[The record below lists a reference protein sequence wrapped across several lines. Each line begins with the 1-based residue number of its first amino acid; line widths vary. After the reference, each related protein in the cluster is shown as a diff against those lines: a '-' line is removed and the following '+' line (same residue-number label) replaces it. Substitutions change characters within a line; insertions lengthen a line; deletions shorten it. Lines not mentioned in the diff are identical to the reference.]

1 MESTR
6 KQIVL
11 GILAHVDSGKTTLSE
26 AMLYR
31 AGVTRRLGRV
41 DHKDAFLDTD
51 ALEKARGITIF
62 SKQALLTAGDTDIAL
77 LDTPGHVD
85 FSTETERTLQV
96 LDYAVLVV
104 SGTDGVQSHTETLWR
119 LLRRYHVPTFVF
131 VNKMD
136 LPGMERQELL
146 AQLNRRLGEGF
157 VDFGVEQAGR
167 DEALALCDENLMDRM
182 LDAGQLQDADLI
194 PAIARRHVFP
204 CWFGAALKLEGVD
217 ALLDGLDRYTRPAP
231 ALEAFGAKVFKV
243 SQDEQ
248 GARLTWLRVTGGELK
263 VKAQLTG
270 EADGEPWAEK
280 ANQLRLYSGAK
291 YTLAEAIGP
300 GQVCA
305 VTGLTKA
312 RPGEGLGAE
321 RDSDLPV
328 LEPVLSYQVLLPEGA
343 DVHAA
348 LGKLHRLEEEEPQLH
363 VVWNETLGEIHV
375 QLMGEI
381 QLEVLKSL
389 LAERYGL
396 EVSFGPGGILYK
408 ETITEAMEGVG
419 HYEPLRHY
427 AEVHLLLEPLP
438 RGSGL
443 ELAAACPQDM
453 LDGNWQRLVLTH
465 LAEKPHLGVLT
476 GSPITDVRITL
487 VAGRAHLKH
496 TEGGDFRQ
504 ATYRAVRQGLMEAES
519 ILLEPWYDFRLELPP
534 EQVGRALS
542 DLQRMGGQ
550 AGTPE
555 TAGALSVLT
564 GSAPVAGLRD
574 YGREVAAYTRGRG
587 RLSCTAGGYAPC
599 HNADEVIAALG
610 YDPERDVDNPADSVF
625 CAHGAGY
632 NVKWSEVKAHAHVG
646 SGLRLGA
653 EPPPPEEAAPVRP
666 RSVSYAA
673 SLEQDK
679 ELQAIFER
687 TYGKVERG
695 AFRPQ
700 PKPARTSL
708 DDRKYSIQAQKQGPE
723 YLLADGYNL
732 IFAWEELKAVA
743 RDNLDAARQMLME
756 VLSNYQG
763 FKQNIVI
770 LVFDAYRVPR
780 SVQDV
785 TKYHNIYVVYT
796 KEAETADTYIER
808 ATYEIGRHHRVRV
821 ATSDGAEQLIILGHG
836 ALRLSASA
844 FKAEVEQATG
854 QISAIL
860 AANNRSAPSQ
870 PVAAALERAR
880 RRQEDKP

>member
-1 MESTR
+1 MEQEH
-6 KQIVL
+6 KQLVI

-26 AMLYR
+26 ALLYGTGTIR
-31 AGVTRRLGRV
+31 KLGRV

-62 SKQALLTAGDTDIAL
+62 SKQALFTAGNTDFTL

-96 LDYAVLVV
+96 LDYAVLVI

-119 LLRRYHVPTFVF
+119 LLRRYRIPTFVF

-136 LPGMERQELL
+136 LPGPGREALL
-146 AQLNRRLGEGF
+146 TQLNRRLGDGF
-157 VDFGVEQAGR
+157 VDFGAEQADR
-167 DEALALCDENLMDRM
+167 DEALALCDERLMETM
-182 LDAGQLQDADLI
+182 LDRGILTDTDLI

-204 CWFGAALKLEGVD
+204 CWFGSALKLQGVD
-217 ALLDGLDRYTRPAP
+217 ALVEGLDRYTRPAP

-248 GARLTWLRVTGGELK
+248 GNRLTWLRVTGGALK

-291 YTLAEAIGP
+291 FTLAECIGP

-427 AEVHLLLEPLP
+427 AEVHLKLEPLP
-438 RGSGL
+438 RGSGMQF
-443 ELAAACPQDM
+443 AADCREEV
-453 LDGNWQRLVLTH
+453 LDKNWQRLVLTH
-465 LAEKPHLGVLT
+465 LEEKQHLGVLI
-476 GSPITDVRITL
+476 GAPLTDVKITL
-487 VAGRAHLKH
+487 IAGRAHLKH

-504 ATYRAVRQGLMEAES
+504 ATYRAVRQGLMMADQ
-519 ILLEPWYDFRLELPP
+519 IHKTQLLEPWYAFRLELPSDN
-534 EQVGRALS
+534 VGRAMN
-542 DLQRMGGQ
+542 DIQNMGGSFDP
-550 AGTPE
+550 PE
-555 TAGALSVLT
+555 TGADGDTTLLT
-564 GSAPVAGLRD
+564 GTAPASTMRS
-574 YGREVAAYTRGRG
+574 YPMEVVGYTRGRG
-587 RLSCTAGGYAPC
+587 HLTLTLDGYRLC
-599 HNADEVIAALG
+599 HNAAEVIEAAG
-610 YDPERDVDNPADSVF
+610 YEPEHDLDNSADSVF
-625 CAHGAGY
+625 CAHGAGF
-632 NVKWSEVKAHAHVG
+632 VVPWEQVRSHMHVD
-646 SGLRLGA
+646 SGWGKTA
-653 EPPPPEEAAPVRP
+653 KTEEAVQARP
-666 RSVSYAA
+666 RRMAA
-673 SLEQDK
+673 YRATLEEDA
-679 ELQAIFER
+679 ELLKIFEQ
-687 TYGKVERG
+687 TYGPIKRDPLA
-695 AFRPQ
+695 AFRPTQ
-700 PKPARTSL
+700 KRERPDFNAEQWE
-708 DDRKYSIQAQKQGPE
+708 IQPE
-723 YLLADGYNL
+723 YLLVDGYNI
-732 IFAWEELKAVA
+732 IFAWDELNALSKES
-743 RDNLDAARQMLME
+743 LEAARHRLMDI
-756 VLSNYQG
+756 LCNYQG
-763 FKQNIVI
+763 FKKCVLI
-770 LVFDAYRVPR
+770 LVFDAYRVPG
-780 SVQDV
+780 SPGSIEQ
-785 TKYHNIYVVYT
+785 YHNIHVVYT
-796 KEAETADTYIER
+796 REAETADMFIER
-808 ATYEIGRHHRVRV
+808 VTHEIGKGRRVRV
-821 ATSDGAEQLIILGHG
+821 ATSDGMEQVIILGHG
-836 ALRLSASA
+836 ALRVSARM
-844 FKAEVEQATG
+844 FHEEVQEAEKE
-854 QISAIL
+854 I
-860 AANNRSAPSQ
+860 
-870 PVAAALERAR
+870 R
-880 RRQEDKP
+880 RYLQGEG

>member
-62 SKQALLTAGDTDIAL
+62 SKQALLTAGDTDITL

-157 VDFGVEQAGR
+157 VDFGAEQADR

-270 EADGEPWAEK
+270 EADGESWAEK

-291 YTLAEAIGP
+291 YTLTEAIGP

-381 QLEVLKSL
+381 QLEVLRSL
-389 LAERYGL
+389 LAERFGL
-396 EVSFGPGGILYK
+396 EVEFGPGGILYK
-408 ETITEAMEGVG
+408 ETITEPMEGVG

-427 AEVHLLLEPLP
+427 AEVHLKLEPLP
-438 RGSGL
+438 RGSGMQF
-443 ELAAACPQDM
+443 AADCREEV
-453 LDGNWQRLVLTH
+453 LDKNWQRLVLTH
-465 LAEKPHLGVLT
+465 LEEKQHLGVLT
-476 GSPITDVRITL
+476 GSPLTDVKITL
-487 VAGRAHLKH
+487 IAGRAHLKH

-504 ATYRAVRQGLMEAES
+504 ATYRAVRQGLMLAKS
-519 ILLEPWYDFRLELPP
+519 QLLEPWYAFRLEVPA
-534 EQVGRALS
+534 ENIGRAMS
-542 DLQRMGGQ
+542 DIQRME
-550 AGTPE
+550 GTFDQPESGEE
-555 TAGALSVLT
+555 TAVLT
-564 GSAPVAGLRD
+564 GFAPVSTMRS
-574 YGREVAAYTRGRG
+574 YPMEVVSYTRGRG
-587 RLSCTAGGYAPC
+587 HLSLTLDGYRPC
-599 HNADEVIAALG
+599 HNAQEVIAAIG
-610 YDPERDVDNPADSVF
+610 YEPEHDLDNPADSVF
-625 CAHGAGY
+625 CAHGAGF
-632 NVKWSEVKAHAHVG
+632 VVPWDQVRSHMHVD
-646 SGLRLGA
+646 SGWGKSTR
-653 EPPPPEEAAPVRP
+653 PEQEAA
-666 RSVSYAA
+666 VSQRRAMAYRAT
-673 SLEQDK
+673 LEEDA
-679 ELQAIFER
+679 ELLKIFER
-687 TYGKVERG
+687 TYGPIKRDPLA
-695 AFRPQ
+695 AFRPV
-700 PKPARTSL
+700 
-708 DDRKYSIQAQKQGPE
+708 QKREHPDFAAEQWEIAPE
-723 YLLADGYNL
+723 YLLVDGYNI
-732 IFAWEELKAVA
+732 IFAWDELNALSKES
-743 RDNLDAARQMLME
+743 LDAARHKLMDI
-756 VLSNYQG
+756 LCNYQG
-763 FKQNIVI
+763 FQKCVLI
-770 LVFDAYRVPR
+770 LVFDAYRVPG
-780 SVQDV
+780 SPGSIEQ
-785 TKYHNIYVVYT
+785 YHNIHVVYT
-796 KEAETADTYIER
+796 KEAETADMFIER
-808 ATYEIGRHHRVRV
+808 VTHEIGRNRRVRV
-821 ATSDGAEQLIILGHG
+821 ATSDGMEQIIILGHG
-836 ALRLSASA
+836 ALRVSARM
-844 FKAEVEQATG
+844 FHEEVQNVEK
-854 QISAIL
+854 QI
-860 AANNRSAPSQ
+860 R
-870 PVAAALERAR
+870 ALVQGEA
-880 RRQEDKP
+880 

>member
-62 SKQALLTAGDTDIAL
+62 SKQALLTAGDTDITL

-157 VDFGVEQAGR
+157 VDFGAEQADR

-343 DVHAA
+343 DMHAA

-363 VVWNETLGEIHV
+363 VVWNEALGEIHV

-381 QLEVLKSL
+381 QLEVLRSL
-389 LAERYGL
+389 LAERFGL
-396 EVSFGPGGILYK
+396 EVEFGPGGILYK
-408 ETITEAMEGVG
+408 ETITEPMEGVG

-427 AEVHLLLEPLP
+427 AEVHLKLEPLP
-438 RGSGL
+438 RGSGMQF
-443 ELAAACPQDM
+443 AADCREEV
-453 LDGNWQRLVLTH
+453 LDKNWQRLVLTH
-465 LAEKPHLGVLT
+465 LEEKQHLGVLT
-476 GSPITDVRITL
+476 GSPLTDVKITL
-487 VAGRAHLKH
+487 IAGRAHLKH

-504 ATYRAVRQGLMEAES
+504 ATYRAVRQGLMLAKS
-519 ILLEPWYDFRLELPP
+519 QLLEPWYAFRLEVPAENIGRAMSDIQRMEGTFDPP
-534 EQVGRALS
+534 ESGE
-542 DLQRMGGQ
+542 
-550 AGTPE
+550 E
-555 TAGALSVLT
+555 TAVLT
-564 GSAPVAGLRD
+564 GFAPVSTMRS
-574 YGREVAAYTRGRG
+574 YPMEVVSYTRGRG
-587 RLSCTAGGYAPC
+587 HLSLTLDGYRPC
-599 HNADEVIAALG
+599 HNAQEVIAAIG
-610 YDPERDVDNPADSVF
+610 YEPEHDLDNPADSVF
-625 CAHGAGY
+625 CAHGAGF
-632 NVKWSEVKAHAHVG
+632 VVPWDQVRSHMHVD
-646 SGLRLGA
+646 SGWGKSTR
-653 EPPPPEEAAPVRP
+653 PEQEAAVPQR
-666 RSVSYAA
+666 RAMAYRAT
-673 SLEQDK
+673 LEEDA
-679 ELQAIFER
+679 ELLKIFER
-687 TYGKVERG
+687 TYGPIKRDPLA
-695 AFRPQ
+695 AFRPV
-700 PKPARTSL
+700 
-708 DDRKYSIQAQKQGPE
+708 QKREHPDFAAEQWEIAPE
-723 YLLADGYNL
+723 YLLVDGYNI
-732 IFAWEELKAVA
+732 IFAWDELNALSKES
-743 RDNLDAARQMLME
+743 LDAARHKLMDI
-756 VLSNYQG
+756 LCNYQG
-763 FKQNIVI
+763 FQKCVLI
-770 LVFDAYRVPR
+770 LVFDAYRVPG
-780 SVQDV
+780 SPGSIEQ
-785 TKYHNIYVVYT
+785 YHNIHVVYT
-796 KEAETADTYIER
+796 KEAETADMFIER
-808 ATYEIGRHHRVRV
+808 VTHEIGRNRRVRV
-821 ATSDGAEQLIILGHG
+821 ATSDGMEQIIILGHG
-836 ALRLSASA
+836 ALRVSARM
-844 FKAEVEQATG
+844 FHEEVQNVEK
-854 QISAIL
+854 QI
-860 AANNRSAPSQ
+860 R
-870 PVAAALERAR
+870 ALVQGEA
-880 RRQEDKP
+880 

>member
-62 SKQALLTAGDTDIAL
+62 SKQALLTAGDTDITL

-157 VDFGVEQAGR
+157 VDFGAEQADR

-194 PAIARRHVFP
+194 PAIARRHAFP

-291 YTLAEAIGP
+291 YTLTEAIGP

-328 LEPVLSYQVLLPEGA
+328 LEPVLSYQVLLPEGS

-381 QLEVLKSL
+381 QLEVLRSL
-389 LAERYGL
+389 LAERFGL
-396 EVSFGPGGILYK
+396 AVEFGPGGILYK
-408 ETITEAMEGVG
+408 ETITEPMEGVG

-427 AEVHLLLEPLP
+427 AEVHLKLEPLP
-438 RGSGL
+438 RGSGMQF
-443 ELAAACPQDM
+443 AADCREEV
-453 LDGNWQRLVLTH
+453 LDKNWQRLVLTH
-465 LAEKPHLGVLT
+465 LEEKQHLGVLT
-476 GSPITDVRITL
+476 GSPLTDVKITL
-487 VAGRAHLKH
+487 IAGRAHLKH

-504 ATYRAVRQGLMEAES
+504 ATYRAVRQGLMLAKS
-519 ILLEPWYDFRLELPP
+519 QLLEPWYAFRLEVPAENIGRAMSDIQRMEGTFDPP
-534 EQVGRALS
+534 ESGE
-542 DLQRMGGQ
+542 
-550 AGTPE
+550 E
-555 TAGALSVLT
+555 TAVLT
-564 GSAPVAGLRD
+564 GFAPVSTMRS
-574 YGREVAAYTRGRG
+574 YPMEVVSYTRGRG
-587 RLSCTAGGYAPC
+587 HLSLTLDGYRPC
-599 HNADEVIAALG
+599 HNAQEVIAAIG
-610 YDPERDVDNPADSVF
+610 YEPEHDLDNPADSVF
-625 CAHGAGY
+625 CAHGAGF
-632 NVKWSEVKAHAHVG
+632 VVPWDQVRSHMHVD
-646 SGLRLGA
+646 SGWGKSTR
-653 EPPPPEEAAPVRP
+653 PEQEAAMPQR
-666 RSVSYAA
+666 RAMAYRAT
-673 SLEQDK
+673 LEEDA
-679 ELQAIFER
+679 ELLKIFER
-687 TYGKVERG
+687 TYGPIKRDPLA
-695 AFRPQ
+695 AFRPV
-700 PKPARTSL
+700 
-708 DDRKYSIQAQKQGPE
+708 QKRERPDFAAEQWEIAPE
-723 YLLADGYNL
+723 YLLVDGYNI
-732 IFAWEELKAVA
+732 IFAWDELNALSKES
-743 RDNLDAARQMLME
+743 LDAARHKLMDI
-756 VLSNYQG
+756 LCNYQG
-763 FKQNIVI
+763 FQKCVLI
-770 LVFDAYRVPR
+770 LVFDAYRVPG
-780 SVQDV
+780 SPGSIEQ
-785 TKYHNIYVVYT
+785 YHNIHVVYT
-796 KEAETADTYIER
+796 KEAETADMFIER
-808 ATYEIGRHHRVRV
+808 VTHEIGRNRRVRV
-821 ATSDGAEQLIILGHG
+821 ATSDGMEQIIILGHG
-836 ALRLSASA
+836 ALRVSARM
-844 FKAEVEQATG
+844 FHEEVQNVEK
-854 QISAIL
+854 QI
-860 AANNRSAPSQ
+860 R
-870 PVAAALERAR
+870 ALVQGEA
-880 RRQEDKP
+880 

>member
-62 SKQALLTAGDTDIAL
+62 SKQALLTAGDTDITL

-157 VDFGVEQAGR
+157 VDFGAEQADR

-248 GARLTWLRVTGGELK
+248 GTRLTWLRVTGGELK

-343 DVHAA
+343 DMHAA

-363 VVWNETLGEIHV
+363 VVWNEALGEIHV

-381 QLEVLKSL
+381 QLEVLRSL
-389 LAERYGL
+389 LAERFGL
-396 EVSFGPGGILYK
+396 EVEFGPGGILYK
-408 ETITEAMEGVG
+408 ETITEPMEGVG

-427 AEVHLLLEPLP
+427 AEVHLKLEPLP
-438 RGSGL
+438 RGSGMQF
-443 ELAAACPQDM
+443 AADCREEV
-453 LDGNWQRLVLTH
+453 LDKNWQRLVLTH
-465 LAEKPHLGVLT
+465 LEEKQHLGVLT
-476 GSPITDVRITL
+476 GSPLTDVKITL
-487 VAGRAHLKH
+487 IAGRAHLKH

-504 ATYRAVRQGLMEAES
+504 ATYRAVRQGLMLAKS
-519 ILLEPWYDFRLELPP
+519 QLLEPWYAFRLEVPAENIGRAMSDIQRMEGTFDPP
-534 EQVGRALS
+534 ESGE
-542 DLQRMGGQ
+542 
-550 AGTPE
+550 E
-555 TAGALSVLT
+555 TAVLT
-564 GSAPVAGLRD
+564 GFAPVSTMRS
-574 YGREVAAYTRGRG
+574 YPMEVVSYTRGRG
-587 RLSCTAGGYAPC
+587 HLSLTLDGYRPC
-599 HNADEVIAALG
+599 HNAQEVIAAIG
-610 YDPERDVDNPADSVF
+610 YEPEHDLDNPADSVF
-625 CAHGAGY
+625 CAHGAGF
-632 NVKWSEVKAHAHVG
+632 VVPWDQVRSHMHVD
-646 SGLRLGA
+646 SGWGKSTR
-653 EPPPPEEAAPVRP
+653 PEQEAA
-666 RSVSYAA
+666 VSQRRAMAYRAT
-673 SLEQDK
+673 LEEDA
-679 ELQAIFER
+679 ELLKIFER
-687 TYGKVERG
+687 TYGPIKRDPLA
-695 AFRPQ
+695 AFRPV
-700 PKPARTSL
+700 
-708 DDRKYSIQAQKQGPE
+708 QKREHPDFAAEQWEIAPE
-723 YLLADGYNL
+723 YLLVDGYNI
-732 IFAWEELKAVA
+732 IFAWDELNALSKES
-743 RDNLDAARQMLME
+743 LDAARHKLMDI
-756 VLSNYQG
+756 LCNYQG
-763 FKQNIVI
+763 FQKCVLI
-770 LVFDAYRVPR
+770 LVFDAYRVPG
-780 SVQDV
+780 SPGSIEQ
-785 TKYHNIYVVYT
+785 YHNIHVVYT
-796 KEAETADTYIER
+796 KEAETADMFIER
-808 ATYEIGRHHRVRV
+808 VTHEIGRNRRVRV
-821 ATSDGAEQLIILGHG
+821 ATSDGMEQIIILGHG
-836 ALRLSASA
+836 ALRVSARM
-844 FKAEVEQATG
+844 FHEEVQNVEK
-854 QISAIL
+854 QIRVLVQGEA
-860 AANNRSAPSQ
+860 
-870 PVAAALERAR
+870 
-880 RRQEDKP
+880 

>member
-62 SKQALLTAGDTDIAL
+62 SKQALLTAGDTDITL

-157 VDFGVEQAGR
+157 VDFGAEQADR

-291 YTLAEAIGP
+291 YTLTEAIGP

-363 VVWNETLGEIHV
+363 VVWNEALGEIHV

-381 QLEVLKSL
+381 QLEVLRSL
-389 LAERYGL
+389 LAERFGL
-396 EVSFGPGGILYK
+396 EVEFGPGGILYK
-408 ETITEAMEGVG
+408 ETITEPMEGVG

-427 AEVHLLLEPLP
+427 AEVHLKLEPLP
-438 RGSGL
+438 RGSGMQF
-443 ELAAACPQDM
+443 AADCREEV
-453 LDGNWQRLVLTH
+453 LDKNWQRLVLTH
-465 LAEKPHLGVLT
+465 LEEKQHLGVLT
-476 GSPITDVRITL
+476 GSPLTDVKITL
-487 VAGRAHLKH
+487 IAGRAHLKH

-504 ATYRAVRQGLMEAES
+504 ATYRAVRQGLMLAKS
-519 ILLEPWYDFRLELPP
+519 QLLEPWYAFRLEVPAENIGRAMSDIQRMEGTFDPP
-534 EQVGRALS
+534 ESGE
-542 DLQRMGGQ
+542 
-550 AGTPE
+550 E
-555 TAGALSVLT
+555 TAVLT
-564 GSAPVAGLRD
+564 GFAPVSTMRS
-574 YGREVAAYTRGRG
+574 YPMEVVSYTRGRG
-587 RLSCTAGGYAPC
+587 HLSLTLDGYRPC
-599 HNADEVIAALG
+599 HNAQEVIAAIG
-610 YDPERDVDNPADSVF
+610 YEPEHDLDNPADSVF
-625 CAHGAGY
+625 CAHGAGF
-632 NVKWSEVKAHAHVG
+632 VVPWDQVRSHMHVD
-646 SGLRLGA
+646 SGWGKSTR
-653 EPPPPEEAAPVRP
+653 PEQEAAVPQR
-666 RSVSYAA
+666 RAMAYRAT
-673 SLEQDK
+673 LEEDA
-679 ELQAIFER
+679 ELLKIFER
-687 TYGKVERG
+687 TYGPIKRDPLA
-695 AFRPQ
+695 AFRPV
-700 PKPARTSL
+700 
-708 DDRKYSIQAQKQGPE
+708 QKRERPDFAAEQWEIAPE
-723 YLLADGYNL
+723 YLLVDGYNI
-732 IFAWEELKAVA
+732 IFAWDELNALSKES
-743 RDNLDAARQMLME
+743 LDAARHKLMDI
-756 VLSNYQG
+756 LCNYQG
-763 FKQNIVI
+763 FQKCVLI
-770 LVFDAYRVPR
+770 LVFDAYRVPG
-780 SVQDV
+780 SPGSIEQ
-785 TKYHNIYVVYT
+785 YHNIHVVYT
-796 KEAETADTYIER
+796 KEAETADMFIER
-808 ATYEIGRHHRVRV
+808 VTHEIGRNRRVRV
-821 ATSDGAEQLIILGHG
+821 ATSDGMEQIIILGHG
-836 ALRLSASA
+836 ALRVSARM
-844 FKAEVEQATG
+844 FREEVQNVEK
-854 QISAIL
+854 QI
-860 AANNRSAPSQ
+860 R
-870 PVAAALERAR
+870 ALVQGEA
-880 RRQEDKP
+880 

>member
-62 SKQALLTAGDTDIAL
+62 SKQALLTAGDTDITL

-157 VDFGVEQAGR
+157 VDFGAEQADR

-280 ANQLRLYSGAK
+280 ANQLRLYSGVK
-291 YTLAEAIGP
+291 YTLTEAIGP

-381 QLEVLKSL
+381 QLEVLRSL
-389 LAERYGL
+389 LAERFGL
-396 EVSFGPGGILYK
+396 EVEFGPGGILYK
-408 ETITEAMEGVG
+408 ETITEPMEGVG

-427 AEVHLLLEPLP
+427 AEVHLKLEPLP
-438 RGSGL
+438 RGSGMQF
-443 ELAAACPQDM
+443 AADCREEV
-453 LDGNWQRLVLTH
+453 LDKNWQRLVLTH
-465 LAEKPHLGVLT
+465 LEEKQHLGVLT
-476 GSPITDVRITL
+476 GSPLTDVKITL
-487 VAGRAHLKH
+487 IAGRAHLKH

-504 ATYRAVRQGLMEAES
+504 ATYRAVRQGLMLAKS
-519 ILLEPWYDFRLELPP
+519 QLLEPWYAFRLEVPAENIGRAMSDIQRMEGTFDPP
-534 EQVGRALS
+534 ESGE
-542 DLQRMGGQ
+542 
-550 AGTPE
+550 E
-555 TAGALSVLT
+555 TAVLT
-564 GSAPVAGLRD
+564 GFAPVSTMRS
-574 YGREVAAYTRGRG
+574 YPMEVVSYTRGRG
-587 RLSCTAGGYAPC
+587 HLSLTLDGYRPC
-599 HNADEVIAALG
+599 HNAQEVIAAIG
-610 YDPERDVDNPADSVF
+610 YEPERDLDNPADSVF
-625 CAHGAGY
+625 CAHGAGF
-632 NVKWSEVKAHAHVG
+632 VVPWDQVRSHMHVD
-646 SGLRLGA
+646 SGWGKSTR
-653 EPPPPEEAAPVRP
+653 PEQEAAVPQR
-666 RSVSYAA
+666 RAMAYRAT
-673 SLEQDK
+673 LEEDA
-679 ELQAIFER
+679 ELLKIFER
-687 TYGKVERG
+687 TYGPIKRDPLA
-695 AFRPQ
+695 AFRPV
-700 PKPARTSL
+700 
-708 DDRKYSIQAQKQGPE
+708 QKRERPDFAAEQWEIAPE
-723 YLLADGYNL
+723 YLLVDGYNI
-732 IFAWEELKAVA
+732 IFAWDELNALSKES
-743 RDNLDAARQMLME
+743 LDAARHKLMDI
-756 VLSNYQG
+756 LCNYQG
-763 FKQNIVI
+763 FQKCVLI
-770 LVFDAYRVPR
+770 LVFDAYRVPG
-780 SVQDV
+780 SPGSIEQ
-785 TKYHNIYVVYT
+785 YHNIHVVYT
-796 KEAETADTYIER
+796 KEAETADMFIER
-808 ATYEIGRHHRVRV
+808 VTHEIGRNRRVRV
-821 ATSDGAEQLIILGHG
+821 ATSDGMEQIIILGHG
-836 ALRLSASA
+836 ALRVSARM
-844 FKAEVEQATG
+844 FHEEVQNVEK
-854 QISAIL
+854 QI
-860 AANNRSAPSQ
+860 R
-870 PVAAALERAR
+870 ALVQGEA
-880 RRQEDKP
+880 

>member
-51 ALEKARGITIF
+51 ALVKARGITIF
-62 SKQALLTAGDTDIAL
+62 SKQALLTAGDTDITL

-157 VDFGVEQAGR
+157 VDFGAEQADR

-204 CWFGAALKLEGVD
+204 CWFGTALKLEGVD

-381 QLEVLKSL
+381 QLEVLRSL
-389 LAERYGL
+389 LAERFGL
-396 EVSFGPGGILYK
+396 EVEFGPGGILYK
-408 ETITEAMEGVG
+408 ETITEPMEGVG

-427 AEVHLLLEPLP
+427 AEVHLKLEPLP
-438 RGSGL
+438 RGSGMQF
-443 ELAAACPQDM
+443 AADCREEV
-453 LDGNWQRLVLTH
+453 LDKNWQRLVLTH
-465 LAEKPHLGVLT
+465 LEEKQHLGVLT
-476 GSPITDVRITL
+476 GSPLTDVKITL
-487 VAGRAHLKH
+487 IAGRAHLKH

-504 ATYRAVRQGLMEAES
+504 ATYRAVRQGLMLAKS
-519 ILLEPWYDFRLELPP
+519 QLLEPWYAFRLEVPAENIGRAMSDIQRMEGTFDPP
-534 EQVGRALS
+534 ESGE
-542 DLQRMGGQ
+542 
-550 AGTPE
+550 E
-555 TAGALSVLT
+555 TAVLT
-564 GSAPVAGLRD
+564 GFAPVSTMRS
-574 YGREVAAYTRGRG
+574 YPMEVVSYTRGRG
-587 RLSCTAGGYAPC
+587 HLSLTLDGYRPC
-599 HNADEVIAALG
+599 HNAQEVIAAIG
-610 YDPERDVDNPADSVF
+610 YEPEHDLDNPADSVF
-625 CAHGAGY
+625 CAHGAGF
-632 NVKWSEVKAHAHVG
+632 VVPWDQVRSHMHVD
-646 SGLRLGA
+646 SGWGKSTR
-653 EPPPPEEAAPVRP
+653 PEQEAAVPQR
-666 RSVSYAA
+666 RAMAYRAT
-673 SLEQDK
+673 LEEDA
-679 ELQAIFER
+679 ELLKIFER
-687 TYGKVERG
+687 TYGPIKRDPLA
-695 AFRPQ
+695 AFRPV
-700 PKPARTSL
+700 
-708 DDRKYSIQAQKQGPE
+708 QKRERPDFAAEQWEIAPE
-723 YLLADGYNL
+723 YLLVDGYNI
-732 IFAWEELKAVA
+732 IFAWDELNALSKES
-743 RDNLDAARQMLME
+743 LDAARHKLMDI
-756 VLSNYQG
+756 LCNYQG
-763 FKQNIVI
+763 FQKCVLI
-770 LVFDAYRVPR
+770 LVFDAYRVPG
-780 SVQDV
+780 SPGSIEQ
-785 TKYHNIYVVYT
+785 YHNIHVVYT
-796 KEAETADTYIER
+796 KEAETADMFIER
-808 ATYEIGRHHRVRV
+808 VTHEIGRNRRVRV
-821 ATSDGAEQLIILGHG
+821 ATSDGMEQIIILGHG
-836 ALRLSASA
+836 ALRVSARM
-844 FKAEVEQATG
+844 FHEEVQNVEK
-854 QISAIL
+854 QI
-860 AANNRSAPSQ
+860 R
-870 PVAAALERAR
+870 ALVQGEA
-880 RRQEDKP
+880 

>member
-62 SKQALLTAGDTDIAL
+62 SKQALLTAGDTDITL

-157 VDFGVEQAGR
+157 VDFGAEQADR

-194 PAIARRHVFP
+194 PAIARRHAFP

-291 YTLAEAIGP
+291 YTLTEAIGP

-343 DVHAA
+343 DMHAA

-363 VVWNETLGEIHV
+363 VVWNETLGEIRV

-381 QLEVLKSL
+381 QLEVLRSL
-389 LAERYGL
+389 LAERFGL
-396 EVSFGPGGILYK
+396 EVEFGPGGILYK
-408 ETITEAMEGVG
+408 ETITEPMEGVG

-427 AEVHLLLEPLP
+427 AEVHLKLEPLP
-438 RGSGL
+438 RGSGMQF
-443 ELAAACPQDM
+443 AADCREEV
-453 LDGNWQRLVLTH
+453 LDKNWQRLVLTH
-465 LAEKPHLGVLT
+465 LEEKQHLGVLT
-476 GSPITDVRITL
+476 GSPLTDVKITL
-487 VAGRAHLKH
+487 IAGRAHLKH

-504 ATYRAVRQGLMEAES
+504 ATYRAVRQGLMLAKS
-519 ILLEPWYDFRLELPP
+519 QLLEPWYAFRLEVPAENIGRAMSDIQRMEGTFDPP
-534 EQVGRALS
+534 ESGE
-542 DLQRMGGQ
+542 
-550 AGTPE
+550 E
-555 TAGALSVLT
+555 TAVLT
-564 GSAPVAGLRD
+564 GFAPVSTMRS
-574 YGREVAAYTRGRG
+574 YPMEVVSYTRGRG
-587 RLSCTAGGYAPC
+587 HLSLTLDGYRPC
-599 HNADEVIAALG
+599 HNAQEVIAAIG
-610 YDPERDVDNPADSVF
+610 YEPEHDLDNPADSVF
-625 CAHGAGY
+625 CAHGAGF
-632 NVKWSEVKAHAHVG
+632 VAPWDQVRSHMHVD
-646 SGLRLGA
+646 SGWGKSTR
-653 EPPPPEEAAPVRP
+653 PEQEAAVPQR
-666 RSVSYAA
+666 RAMAYRAT
-673 SLEQDK
+673 LEEDA
-679 ELQAIFER
+679 ELLKIFER
-687 TYGKVERG
+687 TYGPIKRDPLA
-695 AFRPQ
+695 AFRPV
-700 PKPARTSL
+700 
-708 DDRKYSIQAQKQGPE
+708 QKRERPDFAAEQWEIAPE
-723 YLLADGYNL
+723 YLLVDGYNI
-732 IFAWEELKAVA
+732 IFAWDELNALSKES
-743 RDNLDAARQMLME
+743 LDAARHKLMDI
-756 VLSNYQG
+756 LCNYQG
-763 FKQNIVI
+763 FQKCVLI
-770 LVFDAYRVPR
+770 LVFDAYRVPG
-780 SVQDV
+780 SPGSIEQ
-785 TKYHNIYVVYT
+785 YHNIHVVYT
-796 KEAETADTYIER
+796 KEAETADMFIER
-808 ATYEIGRHHRVRV
+808 VTHEIGRNRRVRV
-821 ATSDGAEQLIILGHG
+821 ATSDGMEQIIILGHG
-836 ALRLSASA
+836 ALRVSARM
-844 FKAEVEQATG
+844 FHEEVQNVEKH
-854 QISAIL
+854 I
-860 AANNRSAPSQ
+860 R
-870 PVAAALERAR
+870 ALVQGEA
-880 RRQEDKP
+880 

>member
-62 SKQALLTAGDTDIAL
+62 SKQALLTAGDTDITL

-157 VDFGVEQAGR
+157 VDFGATQADR

-231 ALEAFGAKVFKV
+231 ALEAVGAKVFKV

-291 YTLAEAIGP
+291 YTLTEAIGP

-381 QLEVLKSL
+381 QLEVLRSL
-389 LAERYGL
+389 LAERFGL
-396 EVSFGPGGILYK
+396 AVEFGPGGILYK
-408 ETITEAMEGVG
+408 ETITEPMEGVG

-427 AEVHLLLEPLP
+427 AEVHLKLEPLP
-438 RGSGL
+438 RGSGMQF
-443 ELAAACPQDM
+443 AADCREEV
-453 LDGNWQRLVLTH
+453 LDKNWQRLVLTH
-465 LAEKPHLGVLT
+465 LEEKQHLGVLT
-476 GSPITDVRITL
+476 GSPLTDVKITL
-487 VAGRAHLKH
+487 IAGRAHLKH

-504 ATYRAVRQGLMEAES
+504 ATYRAVRQGLMLAKS
-519 ILLEPWYDFRLELPP
+519 QLLEPWYAFRLEVPAENIGRAMSDIQRMEGTFDPP
-534 EQVGRALS
+534 ESGE
-542 DLQRMGGQ
+542 
-550 AGTPE
+550 E
-555 TAGALSVLT
+555 TAVLT
-564 GSAPVAGLRD
+564 GFAPVSTMRS
-574 YGREVAAYTRGRG
+574 YPMEVVSYTRGRG
-587 RLSCTAGGYAPC
+587 HLSLTLDGYRPC
-599 HNADEVIAALG
+599 HNAQEVIAAIG
-610 YDPERDVDNPADSVF
+610 YEPEHDLDNPADSVF
-625 CAHGAGY
+625 CAHGAGF
-632 NVKWSEVKAHAHVG
+632 VVPWDQVRSHMHVD
-646 SGLRLGA
+646 SGWGKSTR
-653 EPPPPEEAAPVRP
+653 PEQEAAVPQR
-666 RSVSYAA
+666 RAMAYRAT
-673 SLEQDK
+673 LEEDA
-679 ELQAIFER
+679 ELLKIFER
-687 TYGKVERG
+687 TYGPIKRDPLA
-695 AFRPQ
+695 AFRPV
-700 PKPARTSL
+700 
-708 DDRKYSIQAQKQGPE
+708 QKRERPDFAAEQWEIAPE
-723 YLLADGYNL
+723 YLLVDGYNI
-732 IFAWEELKAVA
+732 IFAWDELNALSKES
-743 RDNLDAARQMLME
+743 LDAARHKLMDI
-756 VLSNYQG
+756 LCNYQG
-763 FKQNIVI
+763 FQKCVLI
-770 LVFDAYRVPR
+770 LVFDAYRVPG
-780 SVQDV
+780 SPGSIEQ
-785 TKYHNIYVVYT
+785 YHNIHVVYT
-796 KEAETADTYIER
+796 KEAETADMFIER
-808 ATYEIGRHHRVRV
+808 VTHEIGRNRRVRV
-821 ATSDGAEQLIILGHG
+821 ATSDGMEQIIILGHG
-836 ALRLSASA
+836 ALRVSARM
-844 FKAEVEQATG
+844 FHEEVQNVEK
-854 QISAIL
+854 QI
-860 AANNRSAPSQ
+860 R
-870 PVAAALERAR
+870 ALVQGEA
-880 RRQEDKP
+880 

>member
-1 MESTR
+1 M
-6 KQIVL
+6 IVVSVI
-11 GILAHVDSGKTTLSE
+11 GIILAFAVLIFAAYKKISMFLAAVLAAAIVALFGGLDVAASLVGADGPFLIGMKDFVGSWLVIF
-26 AMLYR
+26 A
-31 AGVTRRLGRV
+31 LG
-41 DHKDAFLDTD
+41 
-51 ALEKARGITIF
+51 
-62 SKQALLTAGDTDIAL
+62 ALLGALYDKSGATWRISSTLINKAGTQWTLLIYVLVGAL
-77 LDTPGHVD
+77 LVYGGI
-85 FSTETERTLQV
+85 QV
-96 LDYAVLVV
+96 TVMI
-104 SGTDGVQSHTETLWR
+104 
-119 LLRRYHVPTFVF
+119 F
-131 VNKMD
+131 
-136 LPGMERQELL
+136 
-146 AQLNRRLGEGF
+146 
-157 VDFGVEQAGR
+157 
-167 DEALALCDENLMDRM
+167 
-182 LDAGQLQDADLI
+182 
-194 PAIARRHVFP
+194 
-204 CWFGAALKLEGVD
+204 
-217 ALLDGLDRYTRPAP
+217 
-231 ALEAFGAKVFKV
+231 
-243 SQDEQ
+243 
-248 GARLTWLRVTGGELK
+248 
-263 VKAQLTG
+263 
-270 EADGEPWAEK
+270 
-280 ANQLRLYSGAK
+280 
-291 YTLAEAIGP
+291 
-300 GQVCA
+300 
-305 VTGLTKA
+305 
-312 RPGEGLGAE
+312 
-321 RDSDLPV
+321 
-328 LEPVLSYQVLLPEGA
+328 VLLPFAKILFPKAGIPWYLFPGITGLA
-343 DVHAA
+343 IATFAMGQMPGSLQMQNIIPTQILGTALTAA
-348 LGKLHRLEEEEPQLH
+348 P
-363 VVWNETLGEIHV
+363 V
-375 QLMGEI
+375 
-381 QLEVLKSL
+381 
-389 LAERYGL
+389 
-396 EVSFGPGGILYK
+396 
-408 ETITEAMEGVG
+408 EGVG

-844 FKAEVEQATG
+844 FKAEVEQAAG

-860 AANNRSAPSQ
+860 AVNNRSAPSQ

>member
-1 MESTR
+1 MEQEH
-6 KQIVL
+6 KQLII

-26 AMLYR
+26 ALLYGTGTIR
-31 AGVTRRLGRV
+31 KLGRV

-62 SKQALLTAGDTDIAL
+62 SKQALFTAGDTDFTL

-96 LDYAVLVV
+96 LDYAVLVI

-119 LLRRYHVPTFVF
+119 LLRRYHIPTFVF

-136 LPGMERQELL
+136 LPGPGREALL
-146 AQLNRRLGEGF
+146 TQLNRRLGDGF
-157 VDFGVEQAGR
+157 VDFGAEQADR
-167 DEALALCDENLMDRM
+167 DEALALCDERLMETM
-182 LDAGQLQDADLI
+182 LDRGILTDTDLI

-204 CWFGAALKLEGVD
+204 CWFGSALKLQGVD
-217 ALLDGLDRYTRPAP
+217 ALVEGLDRYTRPAP

-248 GARLTWLRVTGGELK
+248 GNRLTWLRVTGGVLK

-291 YTLAEAIGP
+291 FTLAECIGP

-427 AEVHLLLEPLP
+427 AEVHLKLEPLP
-438 RGSGL
+438 RGNGMQF
-443 ELAAACPQDM
+443 AADCREEV
-453 LDGNWQRLVLTH
+453 LDKNWQRLVLTH
-465 LAEKPHLGVLT
+465 LEEKQHLGVLI
-476 GSPITDVRITL
+476 GAPLTDVKITL
-487 VAGRAHLKH
+487 IAGRAHLKH

-504 ATYRAVRQGLMEAES
+504 ATYRAVRQGLMMADQ
-519 ILLEPWYDFRLELPP
+519 IHKTQLLEPWYAFRLELPSDN
-534 EQVGRALS
+534 VGRAMN
-542 DLQRMGGQ
+542 DIQNMGGSFDP
-550 AGTPE
+550 PE
-555 TAGALSVLT
+555 TGADGDTTLLT
-564 GSAPVAGLRD
+564 GTAPASTMRS
-574 YGREVAAYTRGRG
+574 YPMEVVGYTRGRG
-587 RLSCTAGGYAPC
+587 HLTLTLDGYRPC
-599 HNADEVIAALG
+599 HNAAEVIEAAG
-610 YDPERDVDNPADSVF
+610 YEPEHDLDNPADSVF
-625 CAHGAGY
+625 CAHGAGF
-632 NVKWSEVKAHAHVG
+632 VVPWEQVRSHMHVD
-646 SGLRLGA
+646 SGWGKTA
-653 EPPPPEEAAPVRP
+653 KTEEALQARP
-666 RSVSYAA
+666 RRMAA
-673 SLEQDK
+673 YRATLEEDA
-679 ELQAIFER
+679 ELLKIFEQ
-687 TYGKVERG
+687 TYGPIKRDPLA
-695 AFRPQ
+695 AFRPTQ
-700 PKPARTSL
+700 KRERPDFNAEQWE
-708 DDRKYSIQAQKQGPE
+708 IQPE
-723 YLLADGYNL
+723 YLLVDGYNI
-732 IFAWEELKAVA
+732 IFAWDELNALSKES
-743 RDNLDAARQMLME
+743 LEAARHRLMDI
-756 VLSNYQG
+756 LCNYQG
-763 FKQNIVI
+763 FKKCVLI
-770 LVFDAYRVPR
+770 LVFDAYRVPG
-780 SVQDV
+780 SPGSIEQ
-785 TKYHNIYVVYT
+785 YHNIHVVYT
-796 KEAETADTYIER
+796 REAETADMFIER
-808 ATYEIGRHHRVRV
+808 VTHEIGKGRRVRV
-821 ATSDGAEQLIILGHG
+821 ATSDGMEQVIILGHG
-836 ALRLSASA
+836 ALRVSARM
-844 FKAEVEQATG
+844 FHEEVQEAEKE
-854 QISAIL
+854 I
-860 AANNRSAPSQ
+860 
-870 PVAAALERAR
+870 R
-880 RRQEDKP
+880 RYLQGEG

>member
-1 MESTR
+1 MEQEH
-6 KQIVL
+6 KQLVI

-26 AMLYR
+26 ALLYGTGTIR
-31 AGVTRRLGRV
+31 KLGRV

-62 SKQALLTAGDTDIAL
+62 SKQALFTAGNTDFTL

-96 LDYAVLVV
+96 LDYAVLVI

-119 LLRRYHVPTFVF
+119 LLRRYRIPTFVF

-136 LPGMERQELL
+136 LPGPGREALL
-146 AQLNRRLGEGF
+146 TQLNRRLGDGF
-157 VDFGVEQAGR
+157 VDFGAEQADR
-167 DEALALCDENLMDRM
+167 DEALALCDERLMETM
-182 LDAGQLQDADLI
+182 LDRGSLTDTDLI

-204 CWFGAALKLEGVD
+204 CWFGSALKLQGVD
-217 ALLDGLDRYTRPAP
+217 ALVEGLDRYTCPAP

-248 GARLTWLRVTGGELK
+248 GNRLTWLRVTGGALK

-291 YTLAEAIGP
+291 FTLAECIGP

-427 AEVHLLLEPLP
+427 AEVHLKLEPLP
-438 RGSGL
+438 RGSGMQF
-443 ELAAACPQDM
+443 AADCREEV
-453 LDGNWQRLVLTH
+453 LDKNWQRLVLTH
-465 LAEKPHLGVLT
+465 LEEKQHLGVLI
-476 GSPITDVRITL
+476 GAPLTDVKITL
-487 VAGRAHLKH
+487 IAGRAHLKH

-504 ATYRAVRQGLMEAES
+504 ATYRAVRQGLMMADQ
-519 ILLEPWYDFRLELPP
+519 IHKTQLLEPWYAFRLELPSDN
-534 EQVGRALS
+534 VGRAMN
-542 DLQRMGGQ
+542 DIQNMGGSFDP
-550 AGTPE
+550 PE
-555 TAGALSVLT
+555 TGADGDTTLLT
-564 GSAPVAGLRD
+564 GTAPASTMRS
-574 YGREVAAYTRGRG
+574 YPMEVVGYTRGRG
-587 RLSCTAGGYAPC
+587 HLTLTLDGYRPC
-599 HNADEVIAALG
+599 HNAAEVIEAAG
-610 YDPERDVDNPADSVF
+610 YEPEHDLDNPADSVF
-625 CAHGAGY
+625 CAHGAGF
-632 NVKWSEVKAHAHVG
+632 VVPWEQVRSHMHVD
-646 SGLRLGA
+646 SGWGKTA
-653 EPPPPEEAAPVRP
+653 KTEEAVQARP
-666 RSVSYAA
+666 RRMAA
-673 SLEQDK
+673 YRATLEEDA
-679 ELQAIFER
+679 ELLKIFEQ
-687 TYGKVERG
+687 TYGPIKRDPLA
-695 AFRPQ
+695 AFRPTQ
-700 PKPARTSL
+700 KRERPDFNAEQWE
-708 DDRKYSIQAQKQGPE
+708 IQPE
-723 YLLADGYNL
+723 YLLVDGYNI
-732 IFAWEELKAVA
+732 IFAWDELNALSKES
-743 RDNLDAARQMLME
+743 LEAARHRLMDI
-756 VLSNYQG
+756 LCNYQG
-763 FKQNIVI
+763 FKKCVLI
-770 LVFDAYRVPR
+770 LVFDAYRVPG
-780 SVQDV
+780 SPGSIEQ
-785 TKYHNIYVVYT
+785 YHNIHVVYT
-796 KEAETADTYIER
+796 REAETADMFIER
-808 ATYEIGRHHRVRV
+808 VTHEIGKGRRVRV
-821 ATSDGAEQLIILGHG
+821 ATSDGMEQVIILGHG
-836 ALRLSASA
+836 ALRVSARM
-844 FKAEVEQATG
+844 FHEEVQEAEKE
-854 QISAIL
+854 I
-860 AANNRSAPSQ
+860 
-870 PVAAALERAR
+870 R
-880 RRQEDKP
+880 RYLQGEG

>member
-62 SKQALLTAGDTDIAL
+62 SKQALLTAGDTDITL

-157 VDFGVEQAGR
+157 VDFGAEQADR

-381 QLEVLKSL
+381 QLEVLRSL
-389 LAERYGL
+389 LAERFGL
-396 EVSFGPGGILYK
+396 EVEFGPGGILYK
-408 ETITEAMEGVG
+408 ETITEPMEGVG

-427 AEVHLLLEPLP
+427 AEVHLKLEPLP
-438 RGSGL
+438 RGSGMQF
-443 ELAAACPQDM
+443 AADCREEV
-453 LDGNWQRLVLTH
+453 LDKNWQRLVLTH
-465 LAEKPHLGVLT
+465 LEEKQHLGVLT
-476 GSPITDVRITL
+476 GSPLTDVKITL
-487 VAGRAHLKH
+487 IAGRAHLKH

-504 ATYRAVRQGLMEAES
+504 ATYRAVRQGLMLAKS
-519 ILLEPWYDFRLELPP
+519 QLLEPWYAFRLEVPAENIGRAMSDIQRMEGTFDPP
-534 EQVGRALS
+534 ESGE
-542 DLQRMGGQ
+542 
-550 AGTPE
+550 E
-555 TAGALSVLT
+555 TAVLT
-564 GSAPVAGLRD
+564 GFAPVSTMRS
-574 YGREVAAYTRGRG
+574 YPMEVVSYTRGRG
-587 RLSCTAGGYAPC
+587 HLSLTLDGYRPC
-599 HNADEVIAALG
+599 HNAQEVIAAIG
-610 YDPERDVDNPADSVF
+610 YEPEHDLDNPADSVF
-625 CAHGAGY
+625 CAHGAGF
-632 NVKWSEVKAHAHVG
+632 VVPWDQVRSHMHVD
-646 SGLRLGA
+646 SGWGKSTRPEQEAAVPQRRAMAYRATL
-653 EPPPPEEAAPVRP
+653 EEEA
-666 RSVSYAA
+666 
-673 SLEQDK
+673 
-679 ELQAIFER
+679 ELLKIFER
-687 TYGKVERG
+687 TYGPIKRDPLA
-695 AFRPQ
+695 AFRPV
-700 PKPARTSL
+700 
-708 DDRKYSIQAQKQGPE
+708 QKRERPDFAAEQWEIAPE
-723 YLLADGYNL
+723 YLLVDGYNI
-732 IFAWEELKAVA
+732 IFAWDELNALSKES
-743 RDNLDAARQMLME
+743 LDAARHKLMDI
-756 VLSNYQG
+756 LCNYQG
-763 FKQNIVI
+763 FQKCVLI
-770 LVFDAYRVPR
+770 LVFDAYRVPG
-780 SVQDV
+780 SPGSIEQ
-785 TKYHNIYVVYT
+785 YHNIHVVYT
-796 KEAETADTYIER
+796 KEAETADMFIER
-808 ATYEIGRHHRVRV
+808 VTHEIGRNRRVRV
-821 ATSDGAEQLIILGHG
+821 ATSDGMEQIIILGHG
-836 ALRLSASA
+836 ALRVSARM
-844 FKAEVEQATG
+844 FHEEVQNVEK
-854 QISAIL
+854 QI
-860 AANNRSAPSQ
+860 R
-870 PVAAALERAR
+870 ALVQGEA
-880 RRQEDKP
+880 

>member
-62 SKQALLTAGDTDIAL
+62 SKQALLTAGDTDITL

-157 VDFGVEQAGR
+157 VDFGAEQADR

-231 ALEAFGAKVFKV
+231 ALKAFGAKVFKV

-381 QLEVLKSL
+381 QLEVLRSL
-389 LAERYGL
+389 LAERFGL
-396 EVSFGPGGILYK
+396 AVEFGPGGILYK
-408 ETITEAMEGVG
+408 ETITEPMEGVG

-427 AEVHLLLEPLP
+427 AEVHLKLEPLP
-438 RGSGL
+438 RGSGMQF
-443 ELAAACPQDM
+443 AADCREEV
-453 LDGNWQRLVLTH
+453 LDKNWQRLVLTH
-465 LAEKPHLGVLT
+465 LEEKQHLGVLT
-476 GSPITDVRITL
+476 GSPLTDVKITL
-487 VAGRAHLKH
+487 IAGRAHLKH

-504 ATYRAVRQGLMEAES
+504 ATYRAVRQGLMLAKS
-519 ILLEPWYDFRLELPP
+519 QLLEPWYAFRLEVPAENIGRAMSDIQRMEGTFDPP
-534 EQVGRALS
+534 ESGE
-542 DLQRMGGQ
+542 
-550 AGTPE
+550 E
-555 TAGALSVLT
+555 TAVLT
-564 GSAPVAGLRD
+564 GFAPVSTMRS
-574 YGREVAAYTRGRG
+574 YPMEVVSYTRGRG
-587 RLSCTAGGYAPC
+587 HLSLTLDGYRPC
-599 HNADEVIAALG
+599 HNAQEVIAAIG
-610 YDPERDVDNPADSVF
+610 YEPERDLDNPADSVF
-625 CAHGAGY
+625 CAHGAGF
-632 NVKWSEVKAHAHVG
+632 VVPWDQVRSHMHVD
-646 SGLRLGA
+646 SGWGKSTR
-653 EPPPPEEAAPVRP
+653 PEQEAAVPQR
-666 RSVSYAA
+666 RAMAYRAT
-673 SLEQDK
+673 LEEDA
-679 ELQAIFER
+679 ELLKIFER
-687 TYGKVERG
+687 TYGPIKRDPLA
-695 AFRPQ
+695 AFRPV
-700 PKPARTSL
+700 
-708 DDRKYSIQAQKQGPE
+708 QKRERPDFAAEQWEIAPE
-723 YLLADGYNL
+723 YLLVDGYNI
-732 IFAWEELKAVA
+732 IFAWDELNALSKES
-743 RDNLDAARQMLME
+743 LDAARHKLMDI
-756 VLSNYQG
+756 LCNYQG
-763 FKQNIVI
+763 FQKCVLI
-770 LVFDAYRVPR
+770 LVFDAYRVPG
-780 SVQDV
+780 SPGSIEQ
-785 TKYHNIYVVYT
+785 YHNIHVVYT
-796 KEAETADTYIER
+796 KEAETADMFIER
-808 ATYEIGRHHRVRV
+808 VTHEIGRNRRVRV
-821 ATSDGAEQLIILGHG
+821 ATSDGMEQIIILGHG
-836 ALRLSASA
+836 ALRVSARM
-844 FKAEVEQATG
+844 FHEEVQNVEK
-854 QISAIL
+854 QI
-860 AANNRSAPSQ
+860 R
-870 PVAAALERAR
+870 ALVQGEA
-880 RRQEDKP
+880 

>member
-31 AGVTRRLGRV
+31 AGVIRRLGRV

-62 SKQALLTAGDTDIAL
+62 SKQALLTAGDTDITL

-157 VDFGVEQAGR
+157 VDFGAEQADR
-167 DEALALCDENLMDRM
+167 DEALPLCDENLMDRM

-217 ALLDGLDRYTRPAP
+217 ALLDGLDRYTRSAP

-381 QLEVLKSL
+381 QLEVLRSL
-389 LAERYGL
+389 LAERFGL
-396 EVSFGPGGILYK
+396 EVEFGPGGILYK
-408 ETITEAMEGVG
+408 ETITEPMEGVG

-427 AEVHLLLEPLP
+427 AEVHLKLEPLP
-438 RGSGL
+438 RGSGMQF
-443 ELAAACPQDM
+443 AADCREEV
-453 LDGNWQRLVLTH
+453 LDKNWQRLVLTH
-465 LAEKPHLGVLT
+465 LEEKQHLGVLT
-476 GSPITDVRITL
+476 GSPLTDVKITL
-487 VAGRAHLKH
+487 IAGRAHLKH

-504 ATYRAVRQGLMEAES
+504 ATYRAVRQGLMLAKS
-519 ILLEPWYDFRLELPP
+519 QLLEPWYAFRLEVPAENIGRAMSDIQRMEGTFDPP
-534 EQVGRALS
+534 ESGE
-542 DLQRMGGQ
+542 
-550 AGTPE
+550 E
-555 TAGALSVLT
+555 TAVLT
-564 GSAPVAGLRD
+564 GFAPVSTMRS
-574 YGREVAAYTRGRG
+574 YPMEVVSYTRGRG
-587 RLSCTAGGYAPC
+587 HLSLTLDGYRPC
-599 HNADEVIAALG
+599 HNAQEVIAAIG
-610 YDPERDVDNPADSVF
+610 YEPEHDLDNPADSVF
-625 CAHGAGY
+625 CAHGAGF
-632 NVKWSEVKAHAHVG
+632 VVPWDQVRSHMHVD
-646 SGLRLGA
+646 SGWGKSTR
-653 EPPPPEEAAPVRP
+653 PEQEAAVPQR
-666 RSVSYAA
+666 RAMAYRAT
-673 SLEQDK
+673 LEEDA
-679 ELQAIFER
+679 ELLKIFER
-687 TYGKVERG
+687 TYGPIKRDPLA
-695 AFRPQ
+695 AFRPV
-700 PKPARTSL
+700 
-708 DDRKYSIQAQKQGPE
+708 QKRERPDFAAEQWEIAPE
-723 YLLADGYNL
+723 YLLVDGYNI
-732 IFAWEELKAVA
+732 IFAWDELNALSKES
-743 RDNLDAARQMLME
+743 LDAARHKLMDI
-756 VLSNYQG
+756 LCNYQG
-763 FKQNIVI
+763 FQKCVLI
-770 LVFDAYRVPR
+770 LVFDAYRVPG
-780 SVQDV
+780 SPGSIEQ
-785 TKYHNIYVVYT
+785 YHNIHVVYT
-796 KEAETADTYIER
+796 KEAETADMFIER
-808 ATYEIGRHHRVRV
+808 VTHEIGRNRRVRV
-821 ATSDGAEQLIILGHG
+821 ATSDGMEQIIILGHG
-836 ALRLSASA
+836 ALRVSARM
-844 FKAEVEQATG
+844 FHEEVQNVEK
-854 QISAIL
+854 QI
-860 AANNRSAPSQ
+860 R
-870 PVAAALERAR
+870 ALVQGEA
-880 RRQEDKP
+880 

>member
-62 SKQALLTAGDTDIAL
+62 SKQALLTAGDTDITL

-157 VDFGVEQAGR
+157 VDFGAEQADR
-167 DEALALCDENLMDRM
+167 DEALALCDENLMGRV

-217 ALLDGLDRYTRPAP
+217 ALLAGLDRYTRPAP

-270 EADGEPWAEK
+270 EADGESWAEK

-291 YTLAEAIGP
+291 YTLTEAIGP

-381 QLEVLKSL
+381 QLEVLRSL
-389 LAERYGL
+389 LAERFGL
-396 EVSFGPGGILYK
+396 AVEFGPGGILYK
-408 ETITEAMEGVG
+408 ETITEPMEGVG

-427 AEVHLLLEPLP
+427 AEVHLKLEPLP
-438 RGSGL
+438 RGSGMQF
-443 ELAAACPQDM
+443 AADCREEV
-453 LDGNWQRLVLTH
+453 LDKNWQRLVLTH
-465 LAEKPHLGVLT
+465 LEEKQHLGVLT
-476 GSPITDVRITL
+476 GSPLTDVKITL
-487 VAGRAHLKH
+487 IAGRAHLKH

-504 ATYRAVRQGLMEAES
+504 ATYRAVRQGLMLAKS
-519 ILLEPWYDFRLELPP
+519 QLLEPWYAFRLEVPAENIGRAMSDIQRMEGTFDPP
-534 EQVGRALS
+534 ESGE
-542 DLQRMGGQ
+542 
-550 AGTPE
+550 E
-555 TAGALSVLT
+555 TAVLT
-564 GSAPVAGLRD
+564 GFAPVSTMRS
-574 YGREVAAYTRGRG
+574 YPMEVVSYTRGRG
-587 RLSCTAGGYAPC
+587 HLSLTLDGYRPC
-599 HNADEVIAALG
+599 HNAQEVIAAIG
-610 YDPERDVDNPADSVF
+610 YEPEHDLDNPADSVF
-625 CAHGAGY
+625 CAHGAGF
-632 NVKWSEVKAHAHVG
+632 VVPWDQVRSHMHVD
-646 SGLRLGA
+646 SGWGKSTR
-653 EPPPPEEAAPVRP
+653 PEQEAAVPQR
-666 RSVSYAA
+666 RAMAYRAT
-673 SLEQDK
+673 LEEDA
-679 ELQAIFER
+679 ELLKIFER
-687 TYGKVERG
+687 TYGPIKRDPLA
-695 AFRPQ
+695 AFRPV
-700 PKPARTSL
+700 
-708 DDRKYSIQAQKQGPE
+708 QKRERPDFAAEQWEIAPE
-723 YLLADGYNL
+723 YLLVDGYNI
-732 IFAWEELKAVA
+732 IFAWDELNALSKES
-743 RDNLDAARQMLME
+743 LDAARHKLMDI
-756 VLSNYQG
+756 LCNYQG
-763 FKQNIVI
+763 FQKCVLI
-770 LVFDAYRVPR
+770 LVFDAYRVPG
-780 SVQDV
+780 SPGSIEQ
-785 TKYHNIYVVYT
+785 YHNIHVVYT
-796 KEAETADTYIER
+796 KEAETADMFIER
-808 ATYEIGRHHRVRV
+808 VTHEIGRNRRVRV
-821 ATSDGAEQLIILGHG
+821 ATSDGMEQIIILGHG
-836 ALRLSASA
+836 ALRVSARM
-844 FKAEVEQATG
+844 FHEEVQNVEK
-854 QISAIL
+854 QI
-860 AANNRSAPSQ
+860 R
-870 PVAAALERAR
+870 ALVQGEA
-880 RRQEDKP
+880 

>member
-62 SKQALLTAGDTDIAL
+62 SKQALLTAGDTDITL

-157 VDFGVEQAGR
+157 VDFGAEQADR

-291 YTLAEAIGP
+291 YTLTEAIGP

-381 QLEVLKSL
+381 QLEVLRSL
-389 LAERYGL
+389 LAERFGL
-396 EVSFGPGGILYK
+396 EVEFGPGGILYK
-408 ETITEAMEGVG
+408 ETITEPMEGVG

-427 AEVHLLLEPLP
+427 AEVHLKLEPLP
-438 RGSGL
+438 RGSGMQF
-443 ELAAACPQDM
+443 AADCREEV
-453 LDGNWQRLVLTH
+453 LDKNWQRLVLTH
-465 LAEKPHLGVLT
+465 LEEKQHLGVLT
-476 GSPITDVRITL
+476 GSPLTDVKITL
-487 VAGRAHLKH
+487 IAGRAHLKH

-504 ATYRAVRQGLMEAES
+504 ATYRAVRQGLMLAKS
-519 ILLEPWYDFRLELPP
+519 QLLEPWYAFRLEVPAENIGRAMSDIQRMEGTFDPP
-534 EQVGRALS
+534 ESGE
-542 DLQRMGGQ
+542 
-550 AGTPE
+550 E
-555 TAGALSVLT
+555 TAVLT
-564 GSAPVAGLRD
+564 GFAPVSTMRS
-574 YGREVAAYTRGRG
+574 YPMEVVSYTRGRG
-587 RLSCTAGGYAPC
+587 HLSLTLDGYRPC
-599 HNADEVIAALG
+599 HNAQEVIAAIG
-610 YDPERDVDNPADSVF
+610 YEPEHDLDNPADSVF
-625 CAHGAGY
+625 CAHGAGF
-632 NVKWSEVKAHAHVG
+632 VVPWDQVRSHMHVD
-646 SGLRLGA
+646 SGWGKSTR
-653 EPPPPEEAAPVRP
+653 PEQEAAVPQR
-666 RSVSYAA
+666 RAMAYRAT
-673 SLEQDK
+673 LEEDA
-679 ELQAIFER
+679 ELLKIFER
-687 TYGKVERG
+687 TYGPIKRDPLA
-695 AFRPQ
+695 AFRPV
-700 PKPARTSL
+700 
-708 DDRKYSIQAQKQGPE
+708 QKRERPDFAAGQWEIAPE
-723 YLLADGYNL
+723 YLLVDGYNI
-732 IFAWEELKAVA
+732 IFAWDELNALSKES
-743 RDNLDAARQMLME
+743 LDAARHKLMDI
-756 VLSNYQG
+756 LCNYQG
-763 FKQNIVI
+763 FQKCVLI
-770 LVFDAYRVPR
+770 LVFDAYRVPG
-780 SVQDV
+780 SPGSIEQ
-785 TKYHNIYVVYT
+785 YHNIHVVYT
-796 KEAETADTYIER
+796 KEAETADMFIER
-808 ATYEIGRHHRVRV
+808 VTHEIGRNRRVRV
-821 ATSDGAEQLIILGHG
+821 ATSDGMEQIIILGHG
-836 ALRLSASA
+836 ALRVSARM
-844 FKAEVEQATG
+844 FHEEVQNVEK
-854 QISAIL
+854 QI
-860 AANNRSAPSQ
+860 R
-870 PVAAALERAR
+870 ALVQGEA
-880 RRQEDKP
+880 

>member
-26 AMLYR
+26 AMLSR

-62 SKQALLTAGDTDIAL
+62 SKQALLTAGDTDITL

-157 VDFGVEQAGR
+157 VDFGAEQADR

-194 PAIARRHVFP
+194 PAIARRHAFP

-291 YTLAEAIGP
+291 YTLTEAIGP

-343 DVHAA
+343 DMHAA

-363 VVWNETLGEIHV
+363 VVWNETLGEIRV

-381 QLEVLKSL
+381 QLEVLRSL
-389 LAERYGL
+389 LAERFGL
-396 EVSFGPGGILYK
+396 EVEFGPGGILYK
-408 ETITEAMEGVG
+408 ETITEPMEGVG

-427 AEVHLLLEPLP
+427 AEVHLKLEPLP
-438 RGSGL
+438 RGSGMQF
-443 ELAAACPQDM
+443 AADCREEV
-453 LDGNWQRLVLTH
+453 LDKNWQRLVLTH
-465 LAEKPHLGVLT
+465 LEEKQHLGVLT
-476 GSPITDVRITL
+476 GSPLTDVKITL
-487 VAGRAHLKH
+487 IAGRAHLKH

-504 ATYRAVRQGLMEAES
+504 ATYRAVRQGLMLAKS
-519 ILLEPWYDFRLELPP
+519 QLLEPWYAFRLEVPAENIGRAMSDIQRMEGTFDPP
-534 EQVGRALS
+534 ESGE
-542 DLQRMGGQ
+542 
-550 AGTPE
+550 E
-555 TAGALSVLT
+555 TAVLT
-564 GSAPVAGLRD
+564 GFAPVSTMRS
-574 YGREVAAYTRGRG
+574 YPMEVVSYTRGRG
-587 RLSCTAGGYAPC
+587 HLSLTLDGYRPC
-599 HNADEVIAALG
+599 HNAQEVIAAIG
-610 YDPERDVDNPADSVF
+610 YEPEHDLDNPADSVF
-625 CAHGAGY
+625 CAHGAGF
-632 NVKWSEVKAHAHVG
+632 VVPWDQVRSHMHVD
-646 SGLRLGA
+646 SGWGKSTR
-653 EPPPPEEAAPVRP
+653 PEQEAAVPQR
-666 RSVSYAA
+666 RAMAYRAT
-673 SLEQDK
+673 LEEDA
-679 ELQAIFER
+679 ELLKIFER
-687 TYGKVERG
+687 TYGPIKRDPLA
-695 AFRPQ
+695 AFRPV
-700 PKPARTSL
+700 
-708 DDRKYSIQAQKQGPE
+708 QKRERPDFAAEQWEIAPE
-723 YLLADGYNL
+723 YLLVDGYNI
-732 IFAWEELKAVA
+732 IFAWDELNALSKES
-743 RDNLDAARQMLME
+743 LDAARHKLMDI
-756 VLSNYQG
+756 LCNYQG
-763 FKQNIVI
+763 FQKCVLI
-770 LVFDAYRVPR
+770 LVFDAYRVPG
-780 SVQDV
+780 SPGSIEQ
-785 TKYHNIYVVYT
+785 YHNIHVVYT
-796 KEAETADTYIER
+796 KEAETADMFIER
-808 ATYEIGRHHRVRV
+808 VTHEIGRNRRVRV
-821 ATSDGAEQLIILGHG
+821 ATSDGMEQIIILGHG
-836 ALRLSASA
+836 ALRVSARM
-844 FKAEVEQATG
+844 FHEEVQNVEK
-854 QISAIL
+854 QI
-860 AANNRSAPSQ
+860 R
-870 PVAAALERAR
+870 ALVQGEA
-880 RRQEDKP
+880 

>member
-62 SKQALLTAGDTDIAL
+62 SKQALLTAGDTDITL

-157 VDFGVEQAGR
+157 VDFGAEQADR

-291 YTLAEAIGP
+291 YTLTEAIGP

-381 QLEVLKSL
+381 QLEVLRSL
-389 LAERYGL
+389 LAERFGL
-396 EVSFGPGGILYK
+396 EVEFGPGGILYK
-408 ETITEAMEGVG
+408 ETITEPMEGVG

-427 AEVHLLLEPLP
+427 AEVHLKLEPLP
-438 RGSGL
+438 RGSGTQF
-443 ELAAACPQDM
+443 AADCREEV
-453 LDGNWQRLVLTH
+453 LDKNWQRLVLTH
-465 LAEKPHLGVLT
+465 LEEKQHLGVLT
-476 GSPITDVRITL
+476 GSPLTDVKITL
-487 VAGRAHLKH
+487 IAGRAHLKH

-504 ATYRAVRQGLMEAES
+504 ATYRAVRQGLMLAKS
-519 ILLEPWYDFRLELPP
+519 QLLEPWYAFRLEVPAENIGRAMSDIQRMEGTFDPP
-534 EQVGRALS
+534 ESGE
-542 DLQRMGGQ
+542 
-550 AGTPE
+550 E
-555 TAGALSVLT
+555 TAVLT
-564 GSAPVAGLRD
+564 GFAPVSTMRS
-574 YGREVAAYTRGRG
+574 YPMEVVSYTRGRG
-587 RLSCTAGGYAPC
+587 HLSLTLDGYRPC
-599 HNADEVIAALG
+599 HNAQEVIAAIG
-610 YDPERDVDNPADSVF
+610 YEPEHDLDNPADSVF
-625 CAHGAGY
+625 CAHGAGF
-632 NVKWSEVKAHAHVG
+632 VVPWDQVRSHMHVDSGWSK
-646 SGLRLGA
+646 STR
-653 EPPPPEEAAPVRP
+653 PEQEAAVPQR
-666 RSVSYAA
+666 RAMAYRAT
-673 SLEQDK
+673 LEEDA
-679 ELQAIFER
+679 ELLKIFER
-687 TYGKVERG
+687 TYGPIKRDPLA
-695 AFRPQ
+695 AFRPV
-700 PKPARTSL
+700 
-708 DDRKYSIQAQKQGPE
+708 QKRERPDFAAEQWEIAPE
-723 YLLADGYNL
+723 YLLVDGYNI
-732 IFAWEELKAVA
+732 IFAWDELNALSKES
-743 RDNLDAARQMLME
+743 LDAARHKLMDI
-756 VLSNYQG
+756 LCNYQG
-763 FKQNIVI
+763 FQKCVLI
-770 LVFDAYRVPR
+770 LVFDAYRVPG
-780 SVQDV
+780 SPGSIEQ
-785 TKYHNIYVVYT
+785 YHNIHVVYT
-796 KEAETADTYIER
+796 KEAETADMFIER
-808 ATYEIGRHHRVRV
+808 VTHEIGRNRRVRV
-821 ATSDGAEQLIILGHG
+821 ATSDGMEQIIILGHG
-836 ALRLSASA
+836 ALRVSARM
-844 FKAEVEQATG
+844 FHEEVQNVEK
-854 QISAIL
+854 QI
-860 AANNRSAPSQ
+860 R
-870 PVAAALERAR
+870 ALVQGEA
-880 RRQEDKP
+880 

>member
-62 SKQALLTAGDTDIAL
+62 SKQALLTAGDTDITL

-157 VDFGVEQAGR
+157 VDFGAEQADR

-291 YTLAEAIGP
+291 YTLTEAIGP

-381 QLEVLKSL
+381 QLEVLRSL
-389 LAERYGL
+389 LAERFGL
-396 EVSFGPGGILYK
+396 EVEFGPGGILYK
-408 ETITEAMEGVG
+408 ETITEPMEGVG

-427 AEVHLLLEPLP
+427 AEVHLKLEPLP
-438 RGSGL
+438 RGSGMQF
-443 ELAAACPQDM
+443 AADCREEV
-453 LDGNWQRLVLTH
+453 LDKNWQRLVLTH
-465 LAEKPHLGVLT
+465 LEEKQHLGVLT
-476 GSPITDVRITL
+476 GSPLTDVKITL
-487 VAGRAHLKH
+487 IAGRAHLKH

-504 ATYRAVRQGLMEAES
+504 ATYRAVRQGLMLAKS
-519 ILLEPWYDFRLELPP
+519 QLLEPWYAFRLEVPAENIGRAMSDIQRMEGTFDPP
-534 EQVGRALS
+534 ESGE
-542 DLQRMGGQ
+542 
-550 AGTPE
+550 E
-555 TAGALSVLT
+555 TAVLT
-564 GSAPVAGLRD
+564 GFAPVSTMRS
-574 YGREVAAYTRGRG
+574 YPMEVVSYTRGRG
-587 RLSCTAGGYAPC
+587 HLSLTLDGYRPC
-599 HNADEVIAALG
+599 HNAQEVIAAIG
-610 YDPERDVDNPADSVF
+610 YEPEHDLDNPADSVF
-625 CAHGAGY
+625 CAHGAGF
-632 NVKWSEVKAHAHVG
+632 VVPWDQVCSHMHVD
-646 SGLRLGA
+646 SGWGKSSR
-653 EPPPPEEAAPVRP
+653 PEQEAAVPQR
-666 RSVSYAA
+666 RAMAYRAT
-673 SLEQDK
+673 LEEDA
-679 ELQAIFER
+679 ELLKIFER
-687 TYGKVERG
+687 TYGPIKRDPLA
-695 AFRPQ
+695 AFRPV
-700 PKPARTSL
+700 
-708 DDRKYSIQAQKQGPE
+708 QKRERPDFAAEQWEIAPE
-723 YLLADGYNL
+723 YLLVDGYNI
-732 IFAWEELKAVA
+732 IFAWDELNALSKES
-743 RDNLDAARQMLME
+743 LDAARHKLMDILCNYRGFQKC
-756 VLSNYQG
+756 VL
-763 FKQNIVI
+763 I
-770 LVFDAYRVPR
+770 LVFDAYRVPG
-780 SVQDV
+780 SPGSIEQ
-785 TKYHNIYVVYT
+785 YHNIHVVYT
-796 KEAETADTYIER
+796 KEAETADMFIER
-808 ATYEIGRHHRVRV
+808 VTHEIGRNRRVRV
-821 ATSDGAEQLIILGHG
+821 ATSDGMEQIIILGHG
-836 ALRLSASA
+836 ALRVSARM
-844 FKAEVEQATG
+844 FHEEVQNVEK
-854 QISAIL
+854 QI
-860 AANNRSAPSQ
+860 R
-870 PVAAALERAR
+870 ALVQGEA
-880 RRQEDKP
+880 

>member
-62 SKQALLTAGDTDIAL
+62 SKQALLTAGDTDITL

-157 VDFGVEQAGR
+157 VDFGAEQADR

-231 ALEAFGAKVFKV
+231 ALKAFGAKVFKV

-291 YTLAEAIGP
+291 YTLTEAIGP

-328 LEPVLSYQVLLPEGA
+328 LEPVLSYQVLLPEGT

-381 QLEVLKSL
+381 QLEVLRSL
-389 LAERYGL
+389 LAERFGL
-396 EVSFGPGGILYK
+396 EVEFGPGGILYK
-408 ETITEAMEGVG
+408 ETITGPMEGVG

-427 AEVHLLLEPLP
+427 AEVHLKLEPLP
-438 RGSGL
+438 RGSGMQF
-443 ELAAACPQDM
+443 AADCREEV
-453 LDGNWQRLVLTH
+453 LDKNWQRLVLTH
-465 LAEKPHLGVLT
+465 LEEKQHLGVLT
-476 GSPITDVRITL
+476 GSPLTDVKITL
-487 VAGRAHLKH
+487 IAGRAHLKH

-504 ATYRAVRQGLMEAES
+504 ATYRAVRQGLMLAKS
-519 ILLEPWYDFRLELPP
+519 QLLEPWYAFRLEVPAENIGRAMSDIQRMEGAFDPP
-534 EQVGRALS
+534 ESGE
-542 DLQRMGGQ
+542 
-550 AGTPE
+550 E
-555 TAGALSVLT
+555 TAVLT
-564 GSAPVAGLRD
+564 GFAPVSTMRS
-574 YGREVAAYTRGRG
+574 YPMEVVSYTRGRG
-587 RLSCTAGGYAPC
+587 HLSLTLDGYRPC
-599 HNADEVIAALG
+599 HNAQEVIAAIG
-610 YDPERDVDNPADSVF
+610 YEPEHDLDNPADSVF
-625 CAHGAGY
+625 CAHGAGF
-632 NVKWSEVKAHAHVG
+632 VVPWDQVRSHMHVD
-646 SGLRLGA
+646 SGWGKSTR
-653 EPPPPEEAAPVRP
+653 PEQEAAVPQR
-666 RSVSYAA
+666 RAMAYRAT
-673 SLEQDK
+673 LEEDA
-679 ELQAIFER
+679 ELLKIFER
-687 TYGKVERG
+687 TYGPIKRDPLA
-695 AFRPQ
+695 AFRPV
-700 PKPARTSL
+700 
-708 DDRKYSIQAQKQGPE
+708 QKRERPDFAAEQWEIAPE
-723 YLLADGYNL
+723 YLLVDGYNI
-732 IFAWEELKAVA
+732 IFAWDELNALSKES
-743 RDNLDAARQMLME
+743 LDAARHKLMDI
-756 VLSNYQG
+756 LCNYQG
-763 FKQNIVI
+763 FQKCVLI
-770 LVFDAYRVPR
+770 LVFDAYRVP
-780 SVQDV
+780 SSPGSIEQ
-785 TKYHNIYVVYT
+785 YHNIHVVYT
-796 KEAETADTYIER
+796 KEAETADMFIER
-808 ATYEIGRHHRVRV
+808 VTHEIGRNRRVRV
-821 ATSDGAEQLIILGHG
+821 ATSDGMEQIIILGHG
-836 ALRLSASA
+836 ALRVSARM
-844 FKAEVEQATG
+844 FHEEVQNVEK
-854 QISAIL
+854 QI
-860 AANNRSAPSQ
+860 R
-870 PVAAALERAR
+870 ALVQGEA
-880 RRQEDKP
+880 